1 MGFRYMFLSSTGIP
15 ILIDLTVGSFIA
27 YFYNKPLI
35 HLFRLYNIFLRLYFI
50 HKDELDIAVGAV
62 EVKLDKC
69 LKKLNNQIVKSR
81 RCNKHCTM
89 LQNQLKMIQSIF
101 SKH

>member
-1 MGFRYMFLSSTGIP
+1 MFLSNTGIP

-69 LKKLNNQIVKSR
+69 LKKLNKQKKNYQRNRYNHRETRGK
-81 RCNKHCTM
+81 NK
-89 LQNQLKMIQSIF
+89 KI
-101 SKH
+101 K